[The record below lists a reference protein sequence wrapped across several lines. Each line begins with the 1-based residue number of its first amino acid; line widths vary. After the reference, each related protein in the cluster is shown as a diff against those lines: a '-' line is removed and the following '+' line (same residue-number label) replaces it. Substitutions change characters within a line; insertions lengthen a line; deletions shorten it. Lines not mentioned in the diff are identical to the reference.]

1 MRQSAYLAHIRD
13 VLAQRDEALRWL
25 HRSYRICGRIGVKPD
40 YTEDEFDAFEAL
52 TSRFARTSDILL
64 QQVYRSIDAVELEDQ
79 GVMLDRLNRAEKRG
93 LIQSVDEARSI
104 RELRNS
110 IAHEYIREQ
119 LVTLF
124 HDVLAWTPRL
134 IVLIEMAQHS
144 CHRYETPPL
153 PRNAQAEK
161 G

>member
-1 MRQSAYLAHIRD
+1 MRHSDYLAHVRD
-13 VLAQRDEALRWL
+13 VLAQLDEALRWL
-25 HRSYRICGRIGVKPD
+25 NRSYRICSRIGVKPD
-40 YTEDEFDAFEAL
+40 YTEDECDAFEAL

-64 QQVYRSIDAVELEDQ
+64 QQVYRSIDVVELEDQ

-93 LIQSVDEARSI
+93 LMQSIDEARSI

-110 IAHEYIREQ
+110 IAHEYIHDQ

-134 IVLIEMAQHS
+134 IVLIETAQHY
-144 CHRYETPPL
+144 CHRYETPP
-153 PRNAQAEK
+153 PPGAS
-161 G
+161 